1 MKLVVN
7 PTRMELLKLKRR
19 RDLAYYGHK
28 LLKEK
33 RDSLMKDFLKIIKD
47 VRALREKIERET
59 KIAMQSYVLASMET
73 RPGILEEAF
82 ITSQREILVNL
93 TTKNVMNVVVP
104 YFNFQTKG
112 ETFCSSCYSLVFS
125 NADLDDFVKILTNLL
140 NDMLKL
146 AELENAIYLL
156 SLEIEK
162 TRRRVNALEHVFI
175 PTMEETIKYISR
187 KLEEQ
192 ERSAI
197 ISLMKIKEIIQ

>member
-1 MKLVVN
+1 MRISVN

-33 RDSLMKDFLKIIKD
+33 RDSLMKDFLKIIRD
-47 VRALREKIERET
+47 VRQLRERIEKEMRE
-59 KIAMQSYVLASMET
+59 AMQSYVLATMET

-82 ITSQREILVNL
+82 VTSQREILVDM
-93 TTKNVMNVVVP
+93 TTKNVMNVTIP
-104 YFNFQTKG
+104 YFNFQSKG
-112 ETFCSSCYSLVFS
+112 ETFCSFCYSLAFS
-125 NADLDDFVKILTNLL
+125 SSDLDNFVRTLTNLL
-140 NDMLKL
+140 NDILRL

-175 PTMEETIKYISR
+175 PAMEETIKYISR

-192 ERSAI
+192 ERSTI
-197 ISLMKIKEIIQ
+197 ISLMKIKERIQ

>member
-7 PTRMELLKLKRR
+7 PTRMELLKLKGR

-33 RDSLMKDFLKIIKD
+33 RDSLMKDFLKLIKD
-47 VRALREKIERET
+47 VRELRERIEKET
-59 KIAMQSYVLASMET
+59 KSAMQSYVLASMET

-82 ITSQREILVNL
+82 VTSQREILVNL
-93 TTKNVMNVVVP
+93 TTKNVMNVIIP
-104 YFNFQTKG
+104 YFHFESKG
-112 ETFCSSCYSLVFS
+112 EAFCSSCYSLAFS
-125 NADLDDFVKILTNLL
+125 NADLDDFVKTITNLF

-146 AELENAIYLL
+146 AELENSIYLL

-175 PTMEETIKYISR
+175 PSMEETIKYISR

-192 ERSAI
+192 ERSTFVA
-197 ISLMKIKEIIQ
+197 LMKIKETIK

>member
-1 MKLVVN
+1 MRISVN
-7 PTRMELLKLKRR
+7 PTRMELLKLNRR

-47 VRALREKIERET
+47 VRQLREKIEREI
-59 KIAMQSYVLASMET
+59 KIVMQSFVFASMET
-73 RPGILEEAF
+73 RPEFLEEFCA
-82 ITSQREILVNL
+82 
-93 TTKNVMNVVVP
+93 TTDKDIKINFTTRNVMSVMIP
-104 YFNFQTKG
+104 SF
-112 ETFCSSCYSLVFS
+112 TFEERGDCFCYSLAFS
-125 NADLDDFVKILTNLL
+125 NADLDEFVKRFSELL
-140 NDMLKL
+140 KDMLKL

-175 PTMEETIKYISR
+175 PAMEETIKYIFR

-192 ERSAI
+192 ERSTI
-197 ISLMKIKEIIQ
+197 ISLMKIKETIN

>member
-1 MKLVVN
+1 MRISVN

-33 RDSLMKDFLKIIKD
+33 RDSLMKEFLKIIKD
-47 VRALREKIERET
+47 VRDLRERIERQT

-73 RPGILEEAF
+73 RPGVLEEAF
-82 ITSQREILVNL
+82 VTSQREILVNL
-93 TTKNVMNVVVP
+93 TTKNVMNVTIP
-104 YFNFQTKG
+104 YFHFESKG
-112 ETFCSSCYSLVFS
+112 EAFCSSCYSLAFS
-125 NADLDDFVKILTNLL
+125 NADLDDFVSTLTNLL

-175 PTMEETIKYISR
+175 PAMEETIKYISR

-192 ERSAI
+192 ERSTI
-197 ISLMKIKEIIQ
+197 IALMKIKETIQ